1 MPRPAVNRPP
11 DTRTTEEICLAR
23 SRGFARQLTLTT
35 VEIRRMRLVHA
46 AAAASA
52 MSGSR
57 LSYTRRSMTPT
68 DSKPACSAWAAK
80 DPICAMSAPG
90 TAAGSP
96 IPILMVPII
105 PNSRPPVLNETDTRL
120 HPAVAAGEEANPT
133 IAGGDR
139 DAQGGPGRPATE
151 VTPSRAPEQT
161 GEDKF

>member
-57 LSYTRRSMTPT
+57 LS
-68 DSKPACSAWAAK
+68 
-80 DPICAMSAPG
+80 
-90 TAAGSP
+90 
-96 IPILMVPII
+96 
-105 PNSRPPVLNETDTRL
+105 
-120 HPAVAAGEEANPT
+120 
-133 IAGGDR
+133 
-139 DAQGGPGRPATE
+139 
-151 VTPSRAPEQT
+151 
-161 GEDKF
+161 

>member
-35 VEIRRMRLVHA
+35 VEIRPMRLVHA

-80 DPICAMSAPG
+80 DPICAMPAPG

-105 PNSRPPVLNETDTRL
+105 ANSRPPVLNETDASLPR
-120 HPAVAAGEEANPT
+120 EEAGLT
-133 IAGGDR
+133 IVPQIATPGR
-139 DAQGGPGRPATE
+139 RRTGGPPRP
-151 VTPSRAPEQT
+151 PR
-161 GEDKF
+161 